1 MSEKDPNTNV
11 TVRWKKVG
19 LLGKQS
25 IQCFNESNS
34 KGCDKGTWIVHE
46 GKKTTALYP
55 SHCSTIYSVHA
66 LRAYVNTTLVCVY
79 ITPYCI
85 AYGK

>member
-11 TVRWKKVG
+11 TVKWKKVG

-46 GKKTTALYP
+46 GKEDNCVV
-55 SHCSTIYSVHA
+55 SI
-66 LRAYVNTTLVCVY
+66 TLQY
-79 ITPYCI
+79 NI
-85 AYGK
+85 